1 MLVMAVPTS
10 RRPHA
15 ARAADRLRPRS
26 PARSRSRKNPTPAKI
41 ASGTNT
47 YSMWRYGMRTCG
59 ATTIPKAAERSRAI
73 SHAVTSAPSRQKSR
87 NFRPDA
93 ENGRSAT
100 RGPKNR
106 GGGGG
111 SRNGGPGAR
120 AHREDERKDDL
131 APRPRASLPRSG
143 ESAHDDRTDDHYE
156 QEVDGQMVRYD

>member
-15 ARAADRLRPRS
+15 ARAADRLRPRR

-73 SHAVTSAPSRQKSR
+73 SHAVTSAPAPQEAE

-93 ENGRSAT
+93 ENGRRAT
-100 RGPKNR
+100 EGTQNR
-106 GGGGG
+106 GVGGG
-111 SRNGGPGAR
+111 
-120 AHREDERKDDL
+120 
-131 APRPRASLPRSG
+131 
-143 ESAHDDRTDDHYE
+143 TDD
-156 QEVDGQMVRYD
+156 